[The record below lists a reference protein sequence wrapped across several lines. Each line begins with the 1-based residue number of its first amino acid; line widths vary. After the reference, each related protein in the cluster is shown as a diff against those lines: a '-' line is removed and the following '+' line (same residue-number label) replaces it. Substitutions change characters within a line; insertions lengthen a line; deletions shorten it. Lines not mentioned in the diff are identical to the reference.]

1 MIRRYSDS
9 FGARL
14 RRRML
19 APLALAALLLVLAG
33 CGGSSADGYGGAK
46 NHIHDLVALSGAPNT
61 LLVASHIG
69 LYRTADGGKT
79 WSEVAGGAGQ
89 AMDGLMIY
97 KLAQSPVEP
106 QRVYALAGYRPD
118 DKAAAKGELGVYL
131 SDDAGQT
138 WKLVA
143 PLSAFPNS
151 ALFTI
156 AAGAGSAGQVFAVVP
171 NVGAKGL
178 YMSDDAG
185 AHWRQQP
192 DLPTDSTN
200 GLVADPGKA
209 GRLWAY
215 SASSGLYSTDDNGA
229 HWKKAPGVRGGVFSV
244 AVAAQTVYAAGDGS
258 LFVSKDDGASF
269 TSASGDIT
277 FSTVAASAKDPA
289 TAYAL
294 TGTAVYV
301 SGDTGASWKQT
312 GPISRQPS
320 YLTVDPASATTAY
333 AGASYPIA
341 VAATSDG
348 GARWSVVLP

>member
-1 MIRRYSDS
+1 M
-9 FGARL
+9 L
-14 RRRML
+14 L
-19 APLALAALLLVLAG
+19 APLAFMAILAVLAG
-33 CGGSSADGYGGAK
+33 CGGSSADSYGGAK
-46 NHIHDLVALSGAPNT
+46 NHIHDLLALSGAPNT

-89 AMDGLMIY
+89 LMDGLMIY
-97 KLAQSPVEP
+97 KLTQSPVEP
-106 QRVYALAGYRPD
+106 KRVYALAGYRPE

-138 WKLVA
+138 WKLVT

-156 AAGAGSAGQVFAVVP
+156 AAGAGSAGQLFGVVP

-178 YMSDDAG
+178 YLSDDAG
-185 AHWRQQP
+185 AHWRAQP
-192 DLPTDSTN
+192 ALPADSIN

-215 SASSGLYSTDDNGA
+215 SVSSGLFSSDDNGGKWRA
-229 HWKKAPGVRGGVFSV
+229 AQGARGGVFSV
-244 AVAAQTVYAAGDGS
+244 AVAGQTVYAVGDSGPY
-258 LFVSKDDGASF
+258 VSKDGGASF
-269 TSASGDIT
+269 APAGGDVAFTGI
-277 FSTVAASAKDPA
+277 AASPA
-289 TAYAL
+289 TPTTAYAL
-294 TGTAVYV
+294 AGAAVYV
-301 SGDTGASWKQT
+301 SGDSGASWKQT
-312 GPISRQPS
+312 SPISRQPS
-320 YLTVDPASATTAY
+320 SLTLDPASATTAY

-348 GARWSVVLP
+348 GARWSAILP

>member
-1 MIRRYSDS
+1 MTGWSSNPFR
-9 FGARL
+9 ARL
-14 RRRML
+14 RRLTL
-19 APLALAALLLVLAG
+19 APLALVALLLVLAG
-33 CGGSSADGYGGAK
+33 CGSSSDSYGGDK
-46 NHIHDLVALSGAPNT
+46 NHIHDLLALSGAPNT

-79 WSEVAGGAGQ
+79 WSEVAGGSGQ
-89 AMDGLMIY
+89 LMDGLMIY
-97 KLAQSPVEP
+97 KLAQSPVE
-106 QRVYALAGYRPD
+106 QKRVYALAGYRPD
-118 DKAAAKGELGVYL
+118 DKAAAKGELGIYL
-131 SDDAGQT
+131 SDDTGQT
-138 WKLVA
+138 WKLVT

-151 ALFTI
+151 AVFTI

-192 DLPTDSTN
+192 DLPTDSVN

-209 GRLWAY
+209 GRLWTY
-215 SASSGLYSTDDNGA
+215 SVSSGLYSTDDDGA
-229 HWKKAPGVRGGVFSV
+229 HWKSASDIRGGVSSV
-244 AVAAQTVYAAGDGS
+244 AVAAQTVYAVGDSG
-258 LFVSKDDGASF
+258 LYVSKNGGASF
-269 TSASGDIT
+269 ATANGDVVFSG
-277 FSTVAASAKDPA
+277 VAASAANPA

-301 SGDTGASWKQT
+301 SGDSGASWKQT

-320 YLTVDPASATTAY
+320 SLTVDPASATTAY

-341 VAATSDG
+341 VDATTDG
-348 GARWSVVLP
+348 GARWTAIMP